1 MNKKVLA
8 GAILAIISIVMSLI
22 SIIVCGSLGYIEIAI
37 QYVAILFNFAAV
49 FSSSPM
55 MMILA
60 IVYYLVVI
68 VGVIL
73 LIVSLVRSIKNK
85 IGLSWLNVGAS
96 VVLFAA
102 TFLSFPLF
110 VALTSS
116 TDSLLLIITISFA
129 FGLILLCV
137 AIGVM
142 PKRPLEVETVARVE
156 KKTTTQLEEAAV
168 NANNEQPVVEEVSVE
183 EPEVV
188 TAPTSDE
195 APSEVA
201 NEEPIKEEE
210 PVEEVVKEEKPVEEK
225 KPASKSSTPK
235 RIYHI
240 SERKELNK
248 WQIKFAGGTKA
259 LKMFNTQAEAIAY
272 AKELIAKNGGSYRV
286 HSRAGKMRKA

>member
-8 GAILAIISIVMSLI
+8 GTILAIISIVMSLI
-22 SIIVCGSLGYIEIAI
+22 SIIVCGSLGYIEAAI
-37 QYVAILFNFAAV
+37 QTVAGLFNFAAV
-49 FSSSPM
+49 FSYSPI

-68 VGVIL
+68 AGVIL

-85 IGLSWLNVGAS
+85 IVLSWLNVGAS
-96 VVLFAA
+96 VVLIVA
-102 TFLSFPLF
+102 TFLSYPLF
-110 VALTSS
+110 VALTGS
-116 TDSLLLIITISFA
+116 TDLFLLIITISFA
-129 FGLILLCV
+129 IGLILLCV

-142 PKRPLEVETVARVE
+142 PKRPLEVETVASVE
-156 KKTTTQLEEAAV
+156 EKTTTQLEEAAV
-168 NANNEQPVVEEVSVE
+168 NANNEQPVVEEARVE

-188 TAPTSDE
+188 AAPTSDE
-195 APSEVA
+195 APSEVV
-201 NEEPIKEEE
+201 NEEPVKEEVAE
-210 PVEEVVKEEKPVEEK
+210 QPTEEEKPVEEK
-225 KPASKSSTPK
+225 KPASKSSAPK

>member
-8 GAILAIISIVMSLI
+8 GTILAIISIVMSLI
-22 SIIVCGSLGYIEIAI
+22 SIIVCGSLGYIEAAI
-37 QYVAILFNFAAV
+37 QTVAGLFNFAAV
-49 FSSSPM
+49 FSYSPI

-68 VGVIL
+68 AGVIL
-73 LIVSLVRSIKNK
+73 LIVSLVHSIKNK
-85 IGLSWLNVGAS
+85 IALSWLNVGAS
-96 VVLFAA
+96 VVLIVA
-102 TFLSFPLF
+102 TFLSYPLF
-110 VALTSS
+110 VALTGS
-116 TDSLLLIITISFA
+116 TDLFLLIITISFA
-129 FGLILLCV
+129 IGLILLCV

-142 PKRPLEVETVARVE
+142 PKRPLEVETVASVE
-156 KKTTTQLEEAAV
+156 EKTTTQLEEAAV
-168 NANNEQPVVEEVSVE
+168 NANNEQPVVEEISVE

-188 TAPTSDE
+188 AAPTSDE
-195 APSEVA
+195 APSEVV
-201 NEEPIKEEE
+201 NEEPLKEEE
-210 PVEEVVKEEKPVEEK
+210 TVEEVKEEKPVEEK
-225 KPASKSSTPK
+225 KPASKSSAPK

>member
-8 GAILAIISIVMSLI
+8 GTILAIISIVMSLI
-22 SIIVCGSLGYIEIAI
+22 SIIVCGSLGYIEAAI
-37 QYVAILFNFAAV
+37 QTVAGLFNFAAV
-49 FSSSPM
+49 FSYSPI

-85 IGLSWLNVGAS
+85 IVLSWLNVGAS
-96 VVLFAA
+96 VVLIVA
-102 TFLSFPLF
+102 TFLSYPLF
-110 VALTSS
+110 VALTGS
-116 TDSLLLIITISFA
+116 TDLFLLIITISFA
-129 FGLILLCV
+129 IGLILLCV

-142 PKRPLEVETVARVE
+142 PKRPLEVKVASEE
-156 KKTTTQLEEAAV
+156 KSIDQLQEV
-168 NANNEQPVVEEVSVE
+168 ANNTAEEKPVVEEVSVE

-188 TAPTSDE
+188 AAPISDE
-195 APSEVA
+195 APSEVV
-201 NEEPIKEEE
+201 NEEPLKEEE
-210 PVEEVVKEEKPVEEK
+210 TVEEVKEEKPVEEK
-225 KPASKSSTPK
+225 KPASKTSAPK

>member
-8 GAILAIISIVMSLI
+8 GTILAIISIVMSLV
-22 SIIVCGSLGYIEIAI
+22 SIIVCASIGYIEAAI
-37 QYVAILFNFAAV
+37 QTMVSLFNVADV
-49 FSSSPM
+49 FSSGPM

-142 PKRPLEVETVARVE
+142 PKKPLEVKVASEE
-156 KKTTTQLEEAAV
+156 KSIDQLQEV
-168 NANNEQPVVEEVSVE
+168 ANNTAEEKPVVEEVSVE

-188 TAPTSDE
+188 ATPISDE
-195 APSEVA
+195 APSEVV
-201 NEEPIKEEE
+201 NEEPMKEEVTE
-210 PVEEVVKEEKPVEEK
+210 QPIKEEKPVEEK

-259 LKMFNTQAEAIAY
+259 LKMFNTQAEAITY

>member
-55 MMILA
+55 MIILA

-116 TDSLLLIITISFA
+116 TVSLLLIITISFA

-142 PKRPLEVETVARVE
+142 PKMETVARVE

-168 NANNEQPVVEEVSVE
+168 NANNEQPVVEEISVE
-183 EPEVV
+183 EPKVV
-188 TAPTSDE
+188 AAPTSDE
-195 APSEVA
+195 VPSEVV
-201 NEEPIKEEE
+201 NEEPMKEEVTE
-210 PVEEVVKEEKPVEEK
+210 QPIDEEKSVEEK

>member
-8 GAILAIISIVMSLI
+8 GTILAIISIVMSLI
-22 SIIVCGSLGYIEIAI
+22 SIIVCGSLGFIEIAI

-49 FSSSPM
+49 FSSGPTI
-55 MMILA
+55 MILA

-68 VGVIL
+68 AGVIL

-96 VVLFAA
+96 VVLIVA
-102 TFLSFPLF
+102 TFLSYPLF
-110 VALTSS
+110 VALTGS
-116 TDSLLLIITISFA
+116 TDLFLLIITISFA
-129 FGLILLCV
+129 IGLILLCV

-142 PKRPLEVETVARVE
+142 PKKPLEVKVASEE
-156 KKTTTQLEEAAV
+156 KSIDQLQEV
-168 NANNEQPVVEEVSVE
+168 ANNTAEEKPVVEEVRVE

-188 TAPTSDE
+188 AAPTSDE
-195 APSEVA
+195 APSEVV
-201 NEEPIKEEE
+201 NEEPLKEEE
-210 PVEEVVKEEKPVEEK
+210 TVEEVKEEKPVEEK
-225 KPASKSSTPK
+225 KSASKSSAPK

>member
-8 GAILAIISIVMSLI
+8 GTILAIISIVMSLI
-22 SIIVCGSLGYIEIAI
+22 SIIVCGSLGFIEIAI

-49 FSSSPM
+49 FSSGPTI
-55 MMILA
+55 MILA

-68 VGVIL
+68 AGVIL

-85 IGLSWLNVGAS
+85 IVLSWLNVGAS
-96 VVLFAA
+96 VVLIVA
-102 TFLSFPLF
+102 TFLSYPLF
-110 VALTSS
+110 VALTGS
-116 TDSLLLIITISFA
+116 TDLFLLIITISFA
-129 FGLILLCV
+129 IGLILLCV

-142 PKRPLEVETVARVE
+142 PKRPLEVETVASVE
-156 KKTTTQLEEAAV
+156 EKTTTQLEEAAV
-168 NANNEQPVVEEVSVE
+168 NANNEQPVVEEISVE
-183 EPEVV
+183 EPVV
-188 TAPTSDE
+188 VAAPTSDE
-195 APSEVA
+195 ASSEVV

-210 PVEEVVKEEKPVEEK
+210 MVEEVKEEKPVEEK
-225 KPASKSSTPK
+225 KSASKSSTPK

>member
-8 GAILAIISIVMSLI
+8 GTILAIISIVMSLI
-22 SIIVCGSLGYIEIAI
+22 SIIVCGSLGYIEAAI
-37 QYVAILFNFAAV
+37 QTVAGLFNFAAV
-49 FSSSPM
+49 FSYSPI

-68 VGVIL
+68 AGVIL

-85 IGLSWLNVGAS
+85 IVLSWLNVGAS
-96 VVLFAA
+96 VVLILA
-102 TFLSFPLF
+102 TFLSYPLF
-110 VALTSS
+110 VALTGS
-116 TDSLLLIITISFA
+116 TDLFLLIITISFA
-129 FGLILLCV
+129 IGLILLCV

-142 PKRPLEVETVARVE
+142 PKKPLEVKVASEE
-156 KKTTTQLEEAAV
+156 KSIDQLQEL
-168 NANNEQPVVEEVSVE
+168 ANNTAEEKPAVEEVSVE

-188 TAPTSDE
+188 AAPISDE
-195 APSEVA
+195 APSEVV
-201 NEEPIKEEE
+201 NEKPVKEEVAE
-210 PVEEVVKEEKPVEEK
+210 QPTEEEKPVEEK
-225 KPASKSSTPK
+225 KSASKSSAPK

>member
-8 GAILAIISIVMSLI
+8 GTVLAIISIVMSLI
-22 SIIVCGSLGYIEIAI
+22 SIIVCASIGYIQIAT
-37 QYVAILFNFAAV
+37 QTAGQLFNFAAV
-49 FSSSPM
+49 FSGSNLM
-55 MMILA
+55 TMILA
-60 IVYYLVVI
+60 IVYYLFVI
-68 VGVIL
+68 AGVIL
-73 LIVSLVRSIKNK
+73 LIISLVRSIKNK
-85 IGLSWLNVGAS
+85 IGLSWLNVAAS
-96 VVLFAA
+96 VVLIVA

-110 VALTSS
+110 IALTSS
-116 TDSLLLIITISFA
+116 IHPLLLVITATYEIGF
-129 FGLILLCV
+129 ILLCV

-142 PKRPLEVETVARVE
+142 PKRPLEVETVA
-156 KKTTTQLEEAAV
+156 
-168 NANNEQPVVEEVSVE
+168 N
-183 EPEVV
+183 
-188 TAPTSDE
+188 
-195 APSEVA
+195 
-201 NEEPIKEEE
+201 
-210 PVEEVVKEEKPVEEK
+210 KEEKVVDELDKVADNVAEEPTTEIEEVAVPVSEEAPAEVVDEEPAKEESAEEVNEEKPAEEK

>member
-8 GAILAIISIVMSLI
+8 GTILAIISIVMSLI
-22 SIIVCGSLGYIEIAI
+22 SIIVCGSLGYIEPAI
-37 QYVAILFNFAAV
+37 QTMVSLFNFAYV
-49 FSSSPM
+49 FSSGPTI
-55 MMILA
+55 MILA

-73 LIVSLVRSIKNK
+73 FFVSLVRSIKNK

-96 VVLFAA
+96 VVLIVA
-102 TFLSFPLF
+102 TFLSYPLF

-116 TDSLLLIITISFA
+116 TDLFLLIITISFA
-129 FGLILLCV
+129 IGLILLCV

-142 PKRPLEVETVARVE
+142 PKKPLEVKVANEE
-156 KKTTTQLEEAAV
+156 KSIDQLQEV
-168 NANNEQPVVEEVSVE
+168 ANNTVEEKPVVEEVSVE

-188 TAPTSDE
+188 AAPTFDE
-195 APSEVA
+195 APSEVV
-201 NEEPIKEEE
+201 NEEPVKEEVAE
-210 PVEEVVKEEKPVEEK
+210 QPTEEEKPVEEK
-225 KPASKSSTPK
+225 KPASKSSAPK

>member
-8 GAILAIISIVMSLI
+8 GTILAIISIVMSLI
-22 SIIVCGSLGYIEIAI
+22 SIIVCGSLGYIEAAI
-37 QYVAILFNFAAV
+37 QTVAGLFNFAAV
-49 FSSSPM
+49 FSYSPI

-68 VGVIL
+68 AGVIL

-85 IGLSWLNVGAS
+85 IVLSWLNVGAS
-96 VVLFAA
+96 VVLILA
-102 TFLSFPLF
+102 TFLSYPLF
-110 VALTSS
+110 VALTGS
-116 TDSLLLIITISFA
+116 TDLFLLIITISFA
-129 FGLILLCV
+129 IGLILLCV

-142 PKRPLEVETVARVE
+142 PKKPLEVKVASEE
-156 KKTTTQLEEAAV
+156 KSIDQLQEV
-168 NANNEQPVVEEVSVE
+168 ANNTAEEKPAVEEVSVE

-188 TAPTSDE
+188 AAPISDE
-195 APSEVA
+195 APSEVV
-201 NEEPIKEEE
+201 NEEPVKEEVAE
-210 PVEEVVKEEKPVEEK
+210 QPTEEEKPVEEK
-225 KPASKSSTPK
+225 KSASKSSAPK

>member
-8 GAILAIISIVMSLI
+8 GTILAIISIVMSLI
-22 SIIVCGSLGYIEIAI
+22 SIIVCGSLGYIEAAI
-37 QYVAILFNFAAV
+37 QTVAGLFNFAAV
-49 FSSSPM
+49 FSYSPI

-68 VGVIL
+68 AGVIL

-85 IGLSWLNVGAS
+85 IVLSWLNVGAS
-96 VVLFAA
+96 VVLILA
-102 TFLSFPLF
+102 TFLSYPLF
-110 VALTSS
+110 VALTGS
-116 TDSLLLIITISFA
+116 TDLFLLIITISFA
-129 FGLILLCV
+129 IGLILLCV

-142 PKRPLEVETVARVE
+142 PKKPLEVKVASEE
-156 KKTTTQLEEAAV
+156 KSIDQLQEV
-168 NANNEQPVVEEVSVE
+168 ANNTAEEKPVVEEVSVE

-188 TAPTSDE
+188 AAPTSDE
-195 APSEVA
+195 APSEVV
-201 NEEPIKEEE
+201 NEEPLKEEE
-210 PVEEVVKEEKPVEEK
+210 TVEEVKEEKPVEEK
-225 KPASKSSTPK
+225 KPASKSSAPK

>member
-8 GAILAIISIVMSLI
+8 GTILAIISIVMSLV
-22 SIIVCGSLGYIEIAI
+22 SIIVCASIGCIEIAI
-37 QYVAILFNFAAV
+37 QTMVSLFADV
-49 FSSSPM
+49 FSSGPM

-68 VGVIL
+68 VGIIL
-73 LIVSLVRSIKNK
+73 FIVSLVRSIKYK

-142 PKRPLEVETVARVE
+142 PKKLLEVKVTSKEKSIDQLQEVANYTMEE
-156 KKTTTQLEEAAV
+156 K
-168 NANNEQPVVEEVSVE
+168 PVVEEVSVE

-188 TAPTSDE
+188 AAPTSDE
-195 APSEVA
+195 VPSEVV
-201 NEEPIKEEE
+201 NEEPMKEEVTE
-210 PVEEVVKEEKPVEEK
+210 QPVEEEKSVEEK
-225 KPASKSSTPK
+225 KSASKSSTPK

>member
-8 GAILAIISIVMSLI
+8 GTILAIISIVMSLI
-22 SIIVCGSLGYIEIAI
+22 SIIVCGSLGYIEAAI
-37 QYVAILFNFAAV
+37 QTVAGLFNFAAV
-49 FSSSPM
+49 FSYSPI

-85 IGLSWLNVGAS
+85 IVLSWLNVGAS
-96 VVLFAA
+96 VVLIVA
-102 TFLSFPLF
+102 TFLSYPLF
-110 VALTSS
+110 VALTGS
-116 TDSLLLIITISFA
+116 TDLFLLIITISFA
-129 FGLILLCV
+129 IGLILLCV

-142 PKRPLEVETVARVE
+142 PKRPLEVKVASEE
-156 KKTTTQLEEAAV
+156 KSIDQLQEV
-168 NANNEQPVVEEVSVE
+168 ANNAAEEKPVVEEVSVE

-188 TAPTSDE
+188 AAPTSDE
-195 APSEVA
+195 ALSEVV
-201 NEEPIKEEE
+201 NEEPVKEEVTE
-210 PVEEVVKEEKPVEEK
+210 QPTEEEKPVEEK

-272 AKELIAKNGGSYRV
+272 VKELIAKNGGSYRV